1 MWLIRIALRRPIT
14 IMVLVV
20 ALALSSVLAILRTRV
35 DIFPNLDL
43 PVIYV
48 AQPYGGMSP
57 QQMEGFVSYYYEY
70 HFLYING
77 IESVEAKSIQGTAL
91 LRLTFHPGTN
101 MSDALAQTISY
112 VNRARAFMPP
122 GTVSPF
128 VIRYDAGTLPVGY
141 MVFSS
146 PSRTLAEIQD
156 LALNRVRPVFATLPG
171 VSSPPPFGGNQR
183 TIVINVDPQKLQAY
197 GLSPEQLVQ
206 ALTSGNSIQP
216 AGNADI
222 GTTHT
227 LVTTDS
233 TVTQISDLLSVP
245 LKLGS
250 GASVYIRDVG
260 SVSDSSDL
268 LAGYALLNGKR
279 TIYIPVTK
287 RPDASTLTVVQEV
300 RQNLERFQ
308 SLVPEDIK
316 ITYEFDQSSYV
327 RSALTSV
334 LREGIIGALLT
345 GLTVLLFLRDWRSS
359 LIVVITIPFALLTA
373 VVLLNLTGQTINI
386 MTLGGLALSVG
397 VLVDEGTV
405 LLENI
410 HVHLDCGENT
420 PRAVL
425 LASREVAVPRLLAM
439 LCVMAVFLPSFFM
452 TGPARSLFLPL
463 SLAVGFAMGASY
475 LLSSSLVPVLANW
488 ILKAKSAS
496 GVQAGARLEG
506 SFDRFRHRFGK
517 ILHNAM
523 EIPATLLGAYG
534 VLAVLVLLFLTP
546 HIAEEIFPS
555 AASKQFRLRIDAPD
569 GTRVAVTEELVKRV
583 LTSIHKTAGDK
594 NLDLSLGY
602 VGTQGSSYPIN
613 AVFLWTSGPQQAI
626 INVGLKPDSSLKL
639 ADLEEQLRKKL
650 PQQFPEAKF
659 SFDPGDLISQIL
671 SFGSSSLAEVIVTG
685 PQYADVASYAERVRQ
700 RLATVPE
707 LRDLEYEEPLHYPT
721 VDIRVNRTMAGQ
733 LGTTA
738 DAVGAAVV
746 SATASSRFVASSYW
760 RDPKSGVSYQ
770 VQVQVPQPK
779 MTSVADIGNIPVES
793 KTGAQPM
800 VNQLAEL
807 KSTTVPGE
815 LDRQNGQW
823 MLALSANLGGR
834 DLRRAN
840 SAIERAVADAG
851 APPRGVKAEV
861 RGQVSALQQ
870 IFGEFSIGL
879 LAAIGVILLLLTAN
893 FQSLRLALVVLSTA
907 PAVLVGSLL
916 MLFVTG
922 TTLNLESFMGTIM
935 AIGVAVANA
944 ILLVSFA
951 EQNRLQG
958 MTSAEA
964 ARAAAVER
972 LRPVLMTSLAMLAGM
987 IPMALAFGQ
996 GSEETAPLGRAVI
1009 GGLSVA
1015 TVATLFLL
1023 PIVFSLAQRTASADS
1038 RSMDPDDPKS
1048 RWYERSPEVAR

>member
-1 MWLIRIALRRPIT
+1 MWLIRAALRRPIT
-14 IMVLVV
+14 VLVLVV
-20 ALALSSVLAILRTRV
+20 ALGLSSILAIMRTRV

-101 MSDALAQTISY
+101 MSEALAETISY

-146 PSRTLAEIQD
+146 PSRTLGEIQD

-183 TIVINVDPQKLQAY
+183 TIVINVDPQKLEAY
-197 GLSPEQLVQ
+197 GLSPDQVAR

-222 GTTHT
+222 GTAHT
-227 LVTTDS
+227 LVTTDT
-233 TVTQISDLLSVP
+233 TVTQIGDLLSIP
-245 LKLGS
+245 LKLGP

-287 RPDASTLTVVQEV
+287 RPDASTLTVVKEV
-300 RQNLERFQ
+300 RESLARFQ
-308 SLVPEDIK
+308 SLVPEDVK
-316 ITYEFDQSSYV
+316 ITYEFDQSQYV
-327 RSALTSV
+327 RNALMSV

-345 GLTVLLFLRDWRSS
+345 GLMLLLFLRDWRSS

-373 VVLLNLTGQTINI
+373 VVLLKLAGQTINI
-386 MTLGGLALSVG
+386 MTLGGLALAVG

-410 HVHLDCGENT
+410 HVHLDEGENT
-420 PRAVL
+420 ARAVH
-425 LASREVAVPRLLAM
+425 LASREVATPRLLAM
-439 LCVMAVFLPSFFM
+439 LCVMAVFIPSFFM
-452 TGPARSLFLPL
+452 TGPAQSLFLPL

-488 ILKAKSAS
+488 MLKAKSSEEKNAAH
-496 GVQAGARLEG
+496 VEG
-506 SFDRFRHRFGK
+506 SFDRFRRRFESTLERVMRVPAL
-517 ILHNAM
+517 ILGIYIIVA
-523 EIPATLLGAYG
+523 L
-534 VLAVLVLLFLTP
+534 LVLLFITP
-546 HIAEEIFPS
+546 RIAEEIFPS
-555 AASKQFRLRIDAPD
+555 AASTQFRLRIDAPD
-569 GTRVAVTEELVKRV
+569 GTRVAVTEQMVKRV
-583 LTSIHKTAGDK
+583 LASIQDVAGID

-613 AVFLWTSGPQQAI
+613 SVFLWTSGPQQAI
-626 INVGLKPDSSLKL
+626 INVGLKQGASLKL
-639 ADLEEQLRKKL
+639 ADLEERLRKTL
-650 PQQFPEAKF
+650 PQQFPDTHF
-659 SFDPGDLISQIL
+659 SFDPGDLINQTL
-671 SFGSSSLAEVIVTG
+671 SFGSASLAEVTVTG

-700 RLATVPE
+700 KLAAVPV

-721 VDIRVNRTMAGQ
+721 VDIRVNRLMAGQ

-738 DAVGAAVV
+738 DAVGSAVV
-746 SATASSRFVASSYW
+746 AATASSRFIAPSYW
-760 RDPKSGVSYQ
+760 RDPRSGVSYQ
-770 VQVQVPQPK
+770 VQVQVPQAK
-779 MTSVADIGNIPVES
+779 MTSIADIGNIPVGS
-793 KTGAQPM
+793 TTGARPL
-800 VNQLAEL
+800 VNQLADL
-807 KSTTVPGE
+807 RTGTVPGE

-823 MLALSANLGGR
+823 MLALSANVAGR
-834 DLRRAN
+834 DLRIAN
-840 SAIERAVADAG
+840 NAIEQALKDTG
-851 APPRGVKAEV
+851 APPRGVRTQI
-861 RGQVSALQQ
+861 RGQVSAMHQ
-870 IFGEFSIGL
+870 IFGELVIGL
-879 LAAIGVILLLLTAN
+879 GAAIGVILLLLTAS
-893 FQSLRLALVVLSTA
+893 FQSFRLALAVLSTA
-907 PAVLVGSLL
+907 PAVLTGSVL
-916 MLFVTG
+916 MLLITG

-935 AIGVAVANA
+935 AIGVAGASA

-951 EQNRLQG
+951 EQNRLKG
-958 MTSAEA
+958 IPAREA
-964 ARAAAVER
+964 ARSAAAER
-972 LRPVLMTSLAMLAGM
+972 LRPVLMTSAAMIAGM
-987 IPMALAFGQ
+987 VPMALAIGQ

-1015 TVATLFLL
+1015 TLATLFLL
-1023 PIVFSLAQRTASADS
+1023 PMVFGIVQRNAAIGS
-1038 RSMDPDDPKS
+1038 RSLDPEDPES
-1048 RWYERSPEVAR
+1048 QWFEQQSEVVR